1 MTGTSDHRIPL
12 LSAVMTGL
20 VLLWSAVGP
29 HDYFTWFLEIVPA
42 IAGFIV
48 LAVTYQRFRLTSLVY
63 VLIGVHASILMV
75 GGHYTYAEVP
85 LFNTIRD
92 LLHQT
97 RNNYD
102 KLGHFAQGFVPSILV
117 REVLLR
123 TSPLRRSGWLITI
136 VLAICLAVS
145 ALYELFEWQ
154 VAVLTGTAAEA
165 FLGTQGD
172 PWDTQSDMAFCL
184 VGSVCGLL
192 LLSRW
197 HDVQLR
203 RRGI

>member
-12 LSAVMTGL
+12 FTLSMTGL
-20 VLLWSAVGP
+20 VFVWSALHP
-29 HDYFTWFLEIVPA
+29 HDYFTWFLEVVPA
-42 IAGFIV
+42 IAGIIV
-48 LAVTYQRFRLTSLVY
+48 LGATYTRFRFSSLVY
-63 VLIGVHASILMV
+63 LLIGIHASILMV

-92 LLHQT
+92 LFHQT

-102 KLGHFAQGFVPSILV
+102 KLGHFAQGFVPAIIA
-117 REVLLR
+117 RELLLR
-123 TSPLRRSGWLITI
+123 TSPLRRSRWLITI
-136 VLAICLAVS
+136 VLAICLAIS

-154 VAVLTGTAAEA
+154 VAVLTGNAADA
-165 FLGTQGD
+165 FLGAQGD

-184 VGSVCGLL
+184 IGSVCGLL

-197 HDVQLR
+197 HDRQLR
-203 RRGI
+203 RQGL